1 MDEGSGG
8 LCGWVTRCVADI
20 GGDIDG
26 AFREVLEL
34 GGGESDGPG
43 TTCAD
48 GSCVVIAAD
57 SDGDG
62 ATISAGGGAGD
73 DQ

>member
-1 MDEGSGG
+1 MVAG
-8 LCGWVTRCVADI
+8 RVADI

-26 AFREVLEL
+26 AFREGFDLD
-34 GGGESDGPG
+34 GGESDGPG
-43 TTCAD
+43 ATCGD

-62 ATISAGGGAGD
+62 ATISASGGAGD